1 MLIRSLVILLL
12 LSITGIRDL
21 NAQSAENENQKLVIG
36 VKHTPPFIIKQE
48 SGRYTGISV
57 ALWENIAK
65 ELNLDFEYREYDLNG
80 LLSALKHGEV
90 DVCINPLTVTSQRV
104 EQFDFTQ
111 PFFITN
117 LAIAVDKTQQN
128 KWLSF
133 LSNFFSL
140 QFLKAI
146 LLLLLVLLSFG
157 VLVWLFER
165 RRNQEEFG
173 PGMRGIWNGL
183 WWSAVTMT
191 TVGYGDKSPKT
202 IGGRVVALI
211 WMFTAIIIIS
221 GFTASIASSLT
232 VNELEFAVKGPK
244 DLKKVHTLAVK
255 ASSGQQYLESNNI
268 AHSVT
273 ENIKQALQQLA
284 NEEVNAVVYDEPIM
298 KYTIKNMGLGSKV
311 AVIPSKFATQYY
323 GFSLPKNSELRSRIT
338 PVLLSEINGREWTVI
353 LEEYDL
359 ER

>member
-1 MLIRSLVILLL
+1 MLIRTLTILLIL
-12 LSITGIRDL
+12 IVAGLHTL
-21 NAQSAENENQKLVIG
+21 TAQEAEQENRKLIIG
-36 VKHTPPFIIKQE
+36 VKHTPPFIVRQQN
-48 SGRYTGISV
+48 GQYAGISV

-65 ELNLDFEYREYDLNG
+65 ELRLDFEYKEYDLNG
-80 LLSALKHGEV
+80 LLGALQQG
-90 DVCINPLTVTSQRV
+90 DIDLCINPLTVTSQRV

-140 QFLKAI
+140 QFLKAV
-146 LLLLLVLLSFG
+146 LLLLIVLLSFG
-157 VLVWLFER
+157 IMVWLFER
-165 RRNQEEFG
+165 RHNKEEFG

-232 VNELEFAVKGPK
+232 VNELEYAVKGPR
-244 DLKKVHTLAVK
+244 DLKKVHTLAVR
-255 ASSGQQYLESNNI
+255 ASSGQQYLENNNI
-268 AHSVT
+268 THDVVNDLKA
-273 ENIKQALQQLA
+273 ALEQLA
-284 NEEVNAVVYDEPIM
+284 DEEVNAVVYDEPIM
-298 KYTIKNMGLGSKV
+298 KYTIRNLDLNSKV

-323 GFSLPKNSELRSRIT
+323 SFSLPKNSELRSRIN
-338 PVLLSEINGREWTVI
+338 PVLLSEINGREWRVI
-353 LEEYDL
+353 LDEYDL

>member
-1 MLIRSLVILLL
+1 MLIRSLTILLIL
-12 LSITGIRDL
+12 ITTITCELQAR
-21 NAQSAENENQKLVIG
+21 QVEEESKKLIVG
-36 VKHTPPFIIKQE
+36 VKHTPPFIVKQE
-48 SGRYTGISV
+48 NGQYSGISV

-65 ELNLDFEYREYDLNG
+65 ELRLDFEYKEYDLNG
-80 LLSALKHGEV
+80 LLTALQQGDI

-104 EQFDFTQ
+104 AQFDFTQ

-117 LAIAVDKTQQN
+117 LAIAVDRSQQN

-133 LSNFFSL
+133 LNNFFSL
-140 QFLKAI
+140 QFFRAV
-146 LLLLLVLLSFG
+146 LLLLLVLLTFG
-157 VLVWLFER
+157 ILVWLFER
-165 RRNQEEFG
+165 KSNKEEFG
-173 PGMRGIWNGL
+173 PGLKGVWNGL

-202 IGGRVVALI
+202 LGGRVVALI

-244 DLKKVHTLAVK
+244 DLRKVHTLAVK
-255 ASSGQQYLESNNI
+255 ASSGEQYLASNNI
-268 AHSVT
+268 DYEVT
-273 ENIKQALQQLA
+273 DNIKKALNQLA

-298 KYTIKNMGLGSKV
+298 KYTIRNMDLSSKV

-323 GFSLPKNSELRSRIT
+323 SFSLPKNSELRRRIN
-338 PVLLSEINGREWTVI
+338 PVLLNEINGREWKFI

-359 ER
+359 EK